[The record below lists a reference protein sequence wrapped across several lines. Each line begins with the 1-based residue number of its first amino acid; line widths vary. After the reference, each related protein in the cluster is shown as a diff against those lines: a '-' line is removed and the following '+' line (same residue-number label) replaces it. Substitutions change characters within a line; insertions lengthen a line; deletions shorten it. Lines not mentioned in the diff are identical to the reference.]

1 MGTAS
6 AGPQPPKDTQ
16 DKREGILGLCSP
28 FLVTPSTEF
37 MALDLRATHSWM
49 TEDSQSTNV

>member
-1 MGTAS
+1 MGIAS